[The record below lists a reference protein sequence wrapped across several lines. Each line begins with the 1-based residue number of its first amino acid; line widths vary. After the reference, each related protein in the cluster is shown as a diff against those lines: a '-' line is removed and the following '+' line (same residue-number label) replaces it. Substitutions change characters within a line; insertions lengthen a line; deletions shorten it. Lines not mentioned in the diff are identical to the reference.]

1 MIISIDAGK
10 TLVIKGLS
18 TVGIEGN
25 FLSPVKGIC
34 ENPTVNILFSGDRL
48 LLFPFDQGQSKAIF
62 HPFYSLLH
70 WRS

>member
-1 MIISIDAGK
+1 MIVSIDAGQ

-25 FLSPVKGIC
+25 FLSPVKGIS
-34 ENPTVNILFSGDRL
+34 ENPTVNILFSGDKL